1 MNEPDG
7 IDTGKPV
14 LVTGASGYVAGWIVK
29 RLLESGYTV
38 HAAVRDPNN
47 PAKVAHLERLAAEL
61 PGTLRFYKADLL
73 EDGSYAEAME
83 GCAVVFHTA
92 SPFTLDESDPQ
103 KKLIEPALEGT
114 RNVLRQANAT
124 DSVRRVV
131 LTSSCAAIYGDNAD
145 IRATRSGRFTEDDWN
160 TTSSLDHKP
169 YSFSKTLA
177 EREAW
182 KIASVQDRWDLVTI
196 NPSLVLGPGI
206 KADTTSGS
214 SELIGQLA
222 GGRLRL
228 GVPDYA
234 FGAVDVRDVAEA
246 HYRAG
251 TDLSVE
257 SGRYI
262 VSGHDT
268 SLPELAAILRR
279 HFGDRYPFPRG
290 TLPKWMAWVFGPLVD
305 RSLSRRLIARNV
317 GIPARW
323 DNSKSRRVLNMR
335 YTPLETSVTG
345 MFQQMIEAGLV
356 RA

>member
-1 MNEPDG
+1 MKAAEG
-7 IDTGKPV
+7 RDTSKPV

-29 RLLESGYTV
+29 RLLESGYAV
-38 HAAVRDPNN
+38 HAAVRDPDN
-47 PAKVAHLERLAAEL
+47 PAKVAHLERLAAEVS
-61 PGTLRFYKADLL
+61 GTLRLFKADLL
-73 EDGSYAEAME
+73 DDGSYAGAMA
-83 GCAVVFHTA
+83 GCGLVFHAA

-114 RNVLRQANAT
+114 RNVLRQANT
-124 DSVRRVV
+124 EESVHRVV
-131 LTSSCAAIYGDNAD
+131 LTSSCAAVYGDNAD
-145 IRATRSGRFTEDDWN
+145 IRRTPSGRFTEDDWN
-160 TTSSLDHKP
+160 TTSSPQHKP

-182 KIASVQDRWDLVTI
+182 KIASGQDRWDLVAI

-214 SELIGQLA
+214 SELVRELA
-222 GGRLRL
+222 GGRLRM
-228 GVPDYA
+228 GVPDYV

-251 TDLSVE
+251 TDPSVE

-279 HFGDRYPFPRG
+279 HFGGRYPFPRG
-290 TLPKWMAWVFGPLVD
+290 TLPKWMAWLFGPLVD
-305 RSLSRRLIARNV
+305 RSLSRKLISRNV
-317 GIPARW
+317 GIPAHW
-323 DNSKSRRVLNMR
+323 DNSKSRRVLDMR
-335 YTPLETSVTG
+335 YTPLEKSVTG
-345 MFQQMIEAGLV
+345 MFQQMIDTGIVGA
-356 RA
+356 